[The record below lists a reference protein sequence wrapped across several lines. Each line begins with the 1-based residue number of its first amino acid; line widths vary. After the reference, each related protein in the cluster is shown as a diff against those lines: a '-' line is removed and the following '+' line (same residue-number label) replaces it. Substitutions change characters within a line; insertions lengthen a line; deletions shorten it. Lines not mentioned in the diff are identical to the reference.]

1 MASIARKNLFED
13 IPRFLVAQAG
23 IMFAVSLVTIQ
34 TGILNGFTRSTALV
48 IDQSQAD
55 IWVASK
61 YIVNFELTL
70 PLSYEQV
77 AKAQK
82 IAGVERAEALHV
94 KASIWRDPLG
104 TISLVRVI
112 GFNPEGQLFAPQPI
126 ERGNLSF
133 LKEPYTV
140 MVDKSTLKSLN
151 VQWVGD
157 EVEVG
162 AFPARLVGWTA
173 GTQSIVSSAFMYTS
187 LENANVYVNSIPAAA
202 TVAPTPENLTPDQI
216 RALGATGQIDPALAE
231 QLASL
236 PPEKLK
242 EVTASKEF
250 RQKFEAA
257 AAEKGKPAPP
267 RKLTAKD
274 QITYVLVKAKA
285 GYDLQTLKRDLEA
298 ALPNTRAYTR
308 AEMAQHTRNYWLQ
321 RTGIGFILGLG
332 ATVGILVGT
341 VIVGQILYASA
352 SDHIK
357 EFGTLKAMGAS
368 DWVIYGIIVE
378 QALWMAVLGYVPGM
392 LVCWGLSYWT
402 LATQGIM
409 ILITPTSAGI
419 VFGITV
425 LMCVSSALFAIQKV
439 TRVDPAIVF
448 KA

>member
-48 IDQSQAD
+48 IDQSNAD

-61 YIVNFELTL
+61 YMVNFELTL
-70 PLSYEQV
+70 PLFYEQV
-77 AKAQK
+77 AQTQK
-82 IAGVERAEALHV
+82 IAGVERAEALQV

-112 GFNPEGQLFAPQPI
+112 GFNPQGQLFAPQPI
-126 ERGNLSF
+126 ERGSLSF

-187 LENANVYVNSIPAAA
+187 LENANVYVNSTPPSATLAA
-202 TVAPTPENLTPDQI
+202 TPENLTPDQI
-216 RALGATGQIDPALAE
+216 RALAASGQIDPALAE

-242 EVTASKEF
+242 EL
-250 RQKFEAA
+250 AA
-257 AAEKGKPAPP
+257 D
-267 RKLTAKD
+267 RKS
-274 QITYVLVKAKA
+274 VV
-285 GYDLQTLKRDLEA
+285 
-298 ALPNTRAYTR
+298 
-308 AEMAQHTRNYWLQ
+308 
-321 RTGIGFILGLG
+321 
-332 ATVGILVGT
+332 
-341 VIVGQILYASA
+341 
-352 SDHIK
+352 
-357 EFGTLKAMGAS
+357 
-368 DWVIYGIIVE
+368 
-378 QALWMAVLGYVPGM
+378 
-392 LVCWGLSYWT
+392 
-402 LATQGIM
+402 
-409 ILITPTSAGI
+409 
-419 VFGITV
+419 
-425 LMCVSSALFAIQKV
+425 
-439 TRVDPAIVF
+439 
-448 KA
+448 